1 MIMDQTTLIGRR
13 FAVSRSGGRGDPS
26 RGASVMDAH
35 AFGRSFFALHP
46 DDTLST
52 LEDHAGVR
60 TCGAV

>member
-1 MIMDQTTLIGRR
+1 MNQTTLTGRR
-13 FAVSRSGGRGDPS
+13 FSVSRSGDRGDPS
-26 RGASVMDAH
+26 ASVMNAH

-46 DDTLST
+46 DDALST